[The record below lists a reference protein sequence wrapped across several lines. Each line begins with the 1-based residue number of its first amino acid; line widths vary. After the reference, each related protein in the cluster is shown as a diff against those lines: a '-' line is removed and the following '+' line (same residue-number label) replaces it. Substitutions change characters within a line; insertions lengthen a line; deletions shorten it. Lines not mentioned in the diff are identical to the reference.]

1 MKVDITVEVKGDLD
15 PTKLRKAVSEALEK
29 SALEVER
36 TAKELVPVQ
45 DGELKRSIESKE
57 VADWEWVIKPTI
69 GWDYAGFIEEGT
81 TPHTITG
88 NPLHWNRD
96 GEDHYAYSVNHPGN
110 KAYKYMETAL
120 ESHINDIADNVAE
133 AIERIL

>member
-1 MKVDITVEVKGDLD
+1 MKVDITVEVNADLD
-15 PTKLRKAVSEALEK
+15 TDKLKKAVSEALEK
-29 SALEVER
+29 SAYEVER
-36 TAKELVPVQ
+36 TAKELVPYETG
-45 DGELKRSIESKE
+45 DLKRSIETSG
-57 VADWEWVIKPTI
+57 ADWEWNVEPTI

-120 ESHINDIADNVAE
+120 ESHIEDIADNVAE
-133 AIERIL
+133 AVERIL

>member
-15 PTKLRKAVSEALEK
+15 TGKLRKAVSEALEK
-29 SALEVER
+29 SAYEVER
-36 TAKELVPVQ
+36 TAKELVQV
-45 DGELKRSIESKE
+45 DTGDLKRSIMTDGS
-57 VADWEWVIKPTI
+57 DWEWTVEATI

-96 GEDHYAYSVNHPGN
+96 GEDHYAYSVNHPGDRKSTRLN
-110 KAYKYMETAL
+110 S
-120 ESHINDIADNVAE
+120 SHS
-133 AIERIL
+133 

>member
-15 PTKLRKAVSEALEK
+15 TDKLKKAVSEALEK
-29 SALEVER
+29 SAYEVER

-69 GWDYAGFIEEGT
+69 DWDYAGFIEEGT

-96 GEDHYAYSVNHPGN
+96 GEHHYAYSVNHLGN